1 MACVNQTHP
10 SEQRTGITKTN
21 RPNKTPLI
29 MNKPLIVSII
39 AIIMSAV
46 GSNAQ
51 TRFRIDAETASL
63 AADDINDIAG
73 GITRTLEKK
82 WRKANRQLTED
93 QQDDILEKAKIIVAN
108 RYMPLPND
116 EDTTIIDLVVASKP
130 VGLVMLNSG
139 DAAIAMAYVN
149 EAGDVEYVLNPS
161 EAETKVAKLM
171 DENDTYVIAGIDQ
184 PWKLF
189 FGQSGSEST
198 IDLTTGT
205 TAIYD
210 YSTMPEIA
218 YTETTPRRPGAVI
231 GSICGGCAAV
241 ALIALAAVL

>member
-1 MACVNQTHP
+1 
-10 SEQRTGITKTN
+10 
-21 RPNKTPLI
+21 

-46 GSNAQ
+46 GSSAQ
-51 TRFRIDAETASL
+51 TRFRIDTETASL
-63 AADDINDIAG
+63 AADDIDDIVG
-73 GITRTLEKK
+73 DITRTMEKK
-82 WRKANRQLTED
+82 WRKANRQLSGT
-93 QQDDILEKAKIIVAN
+93 QQDNVLEKAKIIVAN
-108 RYMPLPND
+108 RYMPIPNV

-130 VGLVMLNSG
+130 VGLVMLTGG

-189 FGQSGSEST
+189 FGHSGNEST

-210 YSTMPEIA
+210 YSTMPEFV
-218 YTETTPRRPGAVI
+218 YTKTTSNRKGAVI
-231 GSICGGCAAV
+231 GSACGGGVAV
-241 ALIALAAVL
+241 ALIVLAAVL